1 MKLLNHTL
9 KFLAM
14 LLPVIIAIWA
24 GLFYYNMIDEIK
36 DSLDDGL
43 EKYKLLISQ
52 KAASDSTILEKK
64 KFGESNYAIREI
76 TGTDAL
82 RIRDHYSDTAM
93 FMLNEGDFEPVR
105 MLTTAF
111 TMHDRYY
118 ELKVIS
124 STVEEDDLIGDLLH
138 ALIWLYAALLIS
150 ILFINNLVLRKAW
163 KPFYQLLAKIRQFR
177 LDKNPVITPTPS
189 HVSEFRELDESI
201 LTLTKQAVKAYTN
214 QKQFIENA
222 AHELQTPLAIS
233 INKLELLAENEQL
246 DGQGLATVSQVI
258 ETLQRL
264 TRLNKALLL
273 LSKIENKQFSD
284 TTALQFNTVIKTLA
298 DDFRDMADA
307 RNIALHLREE
317 GTFTM
322 NMNADLAIILAS
334 NLIKN
339 AIVHNIRGGS
349 VEIVIRRTSFTISNT
364 GQGTKLN
371 DELLFERFR
380 RKSTDHSSA
389 GLGMAIVKAI
399 ADMHGLTIAYT
410 FVNNRHDITVSVQA

>member
-1 MKLLNHTL
+1 MKLLNRTL
-9 KFLAM
+9 KFLAIF
-14 LLPVIIAIWA
+14 LPVIIAVWA

-43 EKYKLLISQ
+43 ENYKLLIIQ
-52 KAASDSTILEKK
+52 KAASDSSILEKT

-76 TGTDAL
+76 AGSEAL
-82 RIRDHYSDTAM
+82 GVRDHYTDTAM
-93 FMLNEGDFEPVR
+93 FMLNEGDFEAVR

-111 TMHDRYY
+111 TMNGRYY

-124 STVEEDDLIGDLLH
+124 STVEEDDLIADLLH
-138 ALIWLYAALLIS
+138 ALLWLYAALLVS
-150 ILFINNLVLRKAW
+150 ILLINNLVLRKAW

-177 LDKNPVITPTPS
+177 LDKNPVITSTPS

-201 LTLTKQAVKAYTN
+201 LTLTRQAVTAYTN

-222 AHELQTPLAIS
+222 SHELQTPLAIS
-233 INKLELLAENEQL
+233 INKLELLAESEKL
-246 DGQGLATVSQVI
+246 DEHNLTVISQVI

-284 TTALQFNTVIKTLA
+284 TADLQLNTIVKTLI
-298 DDFRDMADA
+298 DDFRDMAEA
-307 RNIALHLREE
+307 RNVSLHLHEA
-317 GTFTM
+317 GVFTVHM
-322 NMNADLAIILAS
+322 NQDLAIILVS

-349 VEIVIRRTSFTISNT
+349 AEISISNHSFAVTNT
-364 GQGTKLN
+364 GQGGGL
-371 DELLFERFR
+371 DQELLFERFR
-380 RKSTDHSSA
+380 KKSPDQSSA

-399 ADMHGLTIAYT
+399 TDMHGLAIAYAY
-410 FVNNRHDITVSVQA
+410 VNSRHCLTVAAQA